1 MHDSK
6 RNWPVL
12 TLLTLTGINLF
23 NYLDRQV
30 LSAVLT
36 PIKEEFHLTDGQ
48 LGSLATAFML
58 GYFVTAPLFGYLG
71 DKFPRKW
78 LIAMGVVVWSLGT
91 LLSGVAHGFWS
102 LVAFRVLVGLGE
114 ASYGTISPG
123 WLADLYP
130 PGRRNNALSIFY
142 AAIPVGSALGY
153 MGGGYMAVHYGW
165 REAFWVAGAAGF
177 VFVVALLVLKEPKRG
192 EADEPGGSNV
202 ATTAKGWASYLDL
215 LKRPPYVLLVLGYV
229 GQTFTLGGFALWA
242 PTFLYRVHHMKL
254 DDAGLFFGLS
264 LVSTGLTATLLG
276 GWLATQWRLRNPA
289 AYAWVLGWST
299 LLGAPTTFAAF
310 LVPDPFLAKAFLVAS
325 MFLLFLATGP
335 VNTLILETVPVYS
348 RAAAMAASIFCIHL
362 MGDLPSPWLVG
373 KASDQVG
380 IARAVLLLPCAL
392 LFGAFF
398 WLWLAL
404 RMQREARVAR

>member
-1 MHDSK
+1 LHDSK

-36 PIKEEFHLTDGQ
+36 PIKDEFHLTDGE

-78 LIAMGVVVWSLGT
+78 LIATGVVVWSLGT
-91 LLSGVAHGFWS
+91 ILSGVAHGFWS

-123 WLADLYP
+123 WIADLYP
-130 PGRRNNALSIFY
+130 AGRRNNALSIFY

-153 MGGGYMAVHYGW
+153 IAGGVIATHYGW
-165 REAFWVAGAAGF
+165 RAAFWAAGAAGF
-177 VFVVALLVLKEPKRG
+177 VFVLGLLALKEPKRG
-192 EADEPGGSNV
+192 AVDEPGDPDTLADG
-202 ATTAKGWASYLDL
+202 KGWGSYLDL
-215 LKRPPYVLLVLGYV
+215 LRRPLYVLLVLGYV
-229 GQTFTLGGFALWA
+229 GQTFTLGGFAIWA
-242 PTFLYRVHHMKL
+242 PTFLYRIHGMSVEK
-254 DDAGLFFGLS
+254 AAWFFGLS
-264 LVSTGLTATLLG
+264 LVITGLTATLLG

-289 AYAWVLGWST
+289 AYAWVLGGST
-299 LLGAPTTFAAF
+299 LLGAPMTFAAF
-310 LVPDPFLAKAFLVAS
+310 LISDPFLAKTFLVAS
-325 MFLLFLATGP
+325 MFMLFLSTGP
-335 VNTLILETVPVYS
+335 VNTLILETVPVRS

-373 KASDQVG
+373 LASDQVG
-380 IARAVLLLPCAL
+380 IAKAVLLLPCAL
-392 LFGAFF
+392 LFGAVF
-398 WLWLAL
+398 WLWLAF
-404 RMQREARVAR
+404 RMQREAKPAR